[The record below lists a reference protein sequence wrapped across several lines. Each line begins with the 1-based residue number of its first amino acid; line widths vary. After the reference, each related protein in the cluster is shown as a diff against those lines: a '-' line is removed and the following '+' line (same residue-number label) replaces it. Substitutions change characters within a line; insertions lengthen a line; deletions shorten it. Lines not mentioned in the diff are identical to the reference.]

1 MSVLN
6 DIPRRVVLVLLT
18 SAVLAVAVTWVSI
31 RPESQ
36 PASPSPGEVAVVNE
50 MPSIAVLGA
59 SKLILKDTDL
69 SLDLIEGIDIPAN
82 FITPDFTLDSEI
94 NRKRLSGL
102 RAEREIQAGSPIKTS
117 DLIIPEPPEKPVAQ
131 PEKISRFTGD
141 LGAGMRA
148 ISVPLSHQTSIGGL
162 IEPNDRIDIMVSYKS
177 QGDVRAVRSILEN
190 VRVLA
195 LNETGTRSDDGRM
208 MTLELHPEGT
218 KVLALAEQT
227 GELIFVLSPAG
238 DGGQPIIVRD
248 DPMLSTRISG
258 ETVDSYT
265 PPPKKRIVTVFRGQG
280 GQKQTAFDA
289 GDQVQSLLKQE
300 AQTGDDLPISR

>member
-1 MSVLN
+1 MSIFNDMPKRVL
-6 DIPRRVVLVLLT
+6 LVLST
-18 SAVLAVAVTWVSI
+18 SAVLAVAVTWISI

-59 SKLILKDTDL
+59 SELILKDTDL
-69 SLDLIEGIDIPAN
+69 SIGFIEVINIPAN
-82 FITPDFTLDSEI
+82 LITPDFILDSEI

-102 RAEREIQAGSPIKTS
+102 RAEKEIQVGSPIMAS

-148 ISVPLSHQTSIGGL
+148 ISVPLSRQTSIGGL
-162 IEPNDRIDIMVSYKS
+162 IEPNDRIDVMVSYNS

-195 LNETGTRSDDGRM
+195 LNEMGNRSNDGRM

-227 GELIFVLSPAG
+227 GELIFVLSSAG

-265 PPPKKRIVTVFRGQG
+265 PPPKKRITVFRGQG
-280 GQKQTAFDA
+280 GQKQTAFA
-289 GDQVQSLLKQE
+289 AEDQAQSPLKQE
-300 AQTGDDLPISR
+300 AQTGNDLPISR

>member
-1 MSVLN
+1 M
-6 DIPRRVVLVLLT
+6 PKRVLLILST
-18 SAVLAVAVTWVSI
+18 SAVLAVAVTWISV

-36 PASPSPGEVAVVNE
+36 PASPSPEGVPVASDV
-50 MPSIAVLGA
+50 PSIAVLGA
-59 SKLILKDTDL
+59 SELILKGSDL
-69 SLDLIEGIDIPAN
+69 SIDLVEVVNLPAN
-82 FITPDFTLDSEI
+82 LVSQDFILDSEI

-102 RAEREIQAGSPIKTS
+102 RANTEIQGGSPIRAS
-117 DLIIPEPPEKPVAQ
+117 ALIIPEVLGKPIPQ
-131 PEKISRFTGD
+131 PEKTGRFTGE
-141 LGAGMRA
+141 LGHGMRA
-148 ISVPLSHQTSIGGL
+148 ISVPLSRQTSIGGL
-162 IEPNDRIDIMVSYKS
+162 IEPDDRIDIMVSYRS

-195 LNETGTRSDDGRM
+195 INELSNRSDDGRM

-238 DGGQPIIVRD
+238 DGGKPIVVRD

-258 ETVDSYT
+258 ETGDSYT

-280 GQKQTAFDA
+280 GQKQTAFDTA
-289 GDQVQSLLKQE
+289 PPAQSPLNQE
-300 AQTGDDLPISR
+300 TQSGNDLPISR

>member
-1 MSVLN
+1 M
-6 DIPRRVVLVLLT
+6 LVLLT